1 MTNHEDKA
9 LNDAFKK
16 RVTSEFAKARDPAKT
31 NGQSIEEFV
40 RSLGITRAALCKYVN
55 GKAIP
60 GLRVLRRA
68 RKYHGVYL
76 SYGELGDRFLKGRK
90 KDPRQMELQLSMSE
104 ISKDQIE
111 IRKFSPKGDSS
122 VELLISIDFS
132 KGA

>member
-1 MTNHEDKA
+1 MMNSEDKA

-16 RVTSEFAKARDPAKT
+16 RVASEFQKARDRAKADG
-31 NGQSIEEFV
+31 NSIEEFV
-40 RSLGITRAALCKYVN
+40 LSLGITRAALCKYVN

-68 RKYHGVYL
+68 RQYYGVNL
-76 SYGELGDRFLKGRK
+76 SYGELGENYLKAKK
-90 KDPRQMELQLSMSE
+90 KDPRQMELQFTLSE

-111 IRKFSPKGDSS
+111 IKKFSPRGDSS
-122 VELLISIDFS
+122 VDLWININFS